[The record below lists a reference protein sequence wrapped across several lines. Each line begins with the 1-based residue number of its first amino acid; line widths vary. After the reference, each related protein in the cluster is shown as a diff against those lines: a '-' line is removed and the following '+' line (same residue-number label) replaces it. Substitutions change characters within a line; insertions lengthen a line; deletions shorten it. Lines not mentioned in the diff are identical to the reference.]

1 MLPRPAKSLLNS
13 LHHRAVL
20 RRRVEV
26 LAGLLAGTI
35 PSGGLVLDL
44 GSGDGR
50 IAARLME
57 LRPDL
62 EVEGVDVLVRP
73 VTHIPVRPYDGTTLP
88 FADMSFDYV
97 TIVDVL
103 HHTDDPAAVLREAR
117 RVARRGIVVKDHL
130 REGVLAGPT
139 LRLMDWV
146 GNRGH
151 DVRLPY
157 NYLGRAGW
165 AEALDK
171 AGLVAA
177 DRRERLGLYPAPL
190 DWIFGRSLHFL
201 ALLEPAKPASG

>member
-1 MLPRPAKSLLNS
+1 MLARSAKSLLNAV
-13 LHHRAVL
+13 HGRAVF

-26 LAGLLAGTI
+26 LAALLASAI
-35 PSGGLVLDL
+35 PSGGRVLDI

-50 IAARLME
+50 IARRLMD

-88 FADMSFDYV
+88 FADESFDYV
-97 TIVDVL
+97 TLVDVL

-117 RVARRGIVVKDHL
+117 RVVRQGIVVKDHL
-130 REGVLAGPT
+130 RDGVLAGPT
-139 LRLMDWV
+139 LRLMDWA

-157 NYLGRAGW
+157 NYLDRTGW
-165 AEALDK
+165 ADAFDK
-171 AGLVAA
+171 AGLVVAN
-177 DRRERLGLYPAPL
+177 RWERLALYPAPL
-190 DWIFGRSLHFL
+190 DWVFGRNLHFL
-201 ALLEPAKPASG
+201 AYLAPEKPASG